1 MKEKIDLANKNSMK
15 FLRFEERQKSSNKK
29 HIPITGKASFK
40 KKKKYPYLRYVMKV
54 QNSQTRKNKICERPQ
69 SNK

>member
-40 KKKKYPYLRYVMKV
+40 KKKKVSIP
-54 QNSQTRKNKICERPQ
+54 KIRHEGSELPD
-69 SNK
+69 